1 MPEAPPEALERSSY
15 DVIRGRLDAQAKTLG
30 ERLDALNAKRK
41 EAFGGVELALARTSR
56 VTTAH
61 ACVPRDMV
69 SVGGRVLLGFH
80 VRFGLKRTVDLADVF
95 ACYRVDGD
103 GAFHDDGLGLLGDP
117 EFQKDFADLMRF
129 YKEARFAK
137 FFRRGPH
144 VYMKFRTGRTVDD
157 FKAFKWALQGG
168 TLAYAG
174 NRSDHEV
181 AYPPQHD
188 FAWKRAT
195 RDMQSGGRF
204 PHYNLEDLVFVETT
218 GGDLTI
224 KVENNTD
231 TGEGVLAE
239 PVDEPD
245 QGLDDAEV
253 LYVVEGPQVLLRIRP
268 YREKAWRHFVFNAKL
283 GTAVRADGLGAAA
296 VLLPEDQGVM
306 TADGV
311 YLATGETQVFAA
323 VADLVAAPGDSGGGL
338 TFDRRVVSPN
348 GEDFLYVFYQREL
361 GVYVLFAYNLI
372 ARRVAAPIV
381 CNGYA
386 FREDGGLFLF
396 KTPDGAE
403 PQKHHAVQ
411 DWTTPFVGPDFV
423 PAAAAGGGADS
434 ALGRIGN
441 RDVVRAMAEARQ
453 VLALATREDLYQSL
467 YADLVKQ
474 AGDLLDTYF
483 WLGEEA
489 AARVAEPLAGIR
501 DAAAAAVGEYEKLTR
516 QRRETAR
523 ATAAVR
529 AEAEAAIA
537 SARVAS
543 PDAVGGYVETLAALR
558 AVRGRVIGLRELR
571 HADPEEVDALEA
583 ELVEQTENASHKTLA
598 FLLREDALDPYRE
611 KVRAQDAAVAEAATA
626 AEAEA
631 LSEAVDA
638 SAAELELL
646 IDVVNNL
653 GIDDATQ
660 RTAVV
665 ESISGVFSRLNA
677 TRSRLR
683 ARRQELGQAE
693 GAAEFASRLKLL
705 EQSVTNA
712 LELADTPA
720 KADDALAKLMVQVEE
735 LEAGFGG
742 FDAFVVTLVE
752 KREEV
757 LAAFEQR
764 RLALVEQKNQR
775 ADALARAAERV
786 LGTVR
791 SRVGSMG
798 SVEQINAY
806 FAGDLMVEKLRG
818 LAEELAGM
826 DDRVREGDLRAGLKA
841 AQEDA
846 VRRLKDRLDLQ
857 GGGRDTIR
865 FGRHTFAVNTQ
876 AVDLTLVHRGDAPV
890 LHVTGTQFFEEVED
904 ERLRGDAA
912 RWEQTLV
919 SESAGVYRAEY
930 LAWLMLRA
938 GGDASVEAVQAFMA
952 PRYAEG
958 YVKGVHDA
966 DAARILAAVGEMR
979 GTLGTL
985 RFSAP
990 ARVLAQLWWEAGATE
1005 QERKLWHLR
1014 LANAAA
1020 AGVPLPL
1027 GERAQPAAWTGEDA
1041 ARPDQGAS
1049 PLAQAPAG
1057 GGGFPA
1063 LGATVRG
1070 FAAEVGGFS
1079 AEQADE
1085 AVAVLAAVLGEA
1097 ETCEEA
1103 RFPVS
1108 AAAAAA
1114 REELLKSLDATR
1126 FARFRN
1132 AIHAVAGPRG
1142 HTVEGHRLAR
1152 RWAERADRSAASAEE
1167 VALLLP
1173 HDGDDEFASRVVDA
1187 PTSRTVSGLVGDHPR
1202 VRGGELTVDYP
1213 AWAARLRR
1221 FATAGVAAFEAFA
1234 AAKHAVLEEARG
1246 AMRLDAFEPKVL
1258 TSFVRNRLLDE
1269 VFLPLIG
1276 DNLAKQIGT
1285 AGADTRTDRMG
1296 LLLLISPPGYGK
1308 TTLMEYVCARLGM
1321 VFLKVN
1327 GPALGHNV
1335 TSLDPAEA
1343 TNAAAKEE
1351 LQKLNLG
1358 FEMGD
1363 NVMVYVDDI
1372 QHTNPEFLQKFI
1384 SLCDAQRRIEGVR
1397 HGKPKAYDF
1406 RGRRVAVVMA
1416 GNPYTESGEAFR
1428 IPDMLSNRA
1437 DTYNLGDIIGSHAEA
1452 FEASYLENALTSNP
1466 ALNPLATATRADVH
1480 RVLRLAEGAP
1490 PEGIEFDGS
1499 FAPDELAEV
1508 VEVARKLGRVRDV
1521 ILKVNL
1527 AYIASAGQDDDYRT
1541 EPPFL
1546 LQGSYRNMN
1555 RIAEKV
1561 SAVMND
1567 RELDALVV
1575 AAYEQDAQTLTTGAE
1590 ANLLKFRELTV
1601 GLTPEQERRWAEI
1614 KAAFVR
1620 NNNVRALGGDAT
1632 AAAVA
1637 ELGKISGAAAEL
1649 SNIHAAVGG
1658 LAATLREGRAAPTAP
1673 PPPPVSL
1680 EVDVAGIVAALEA
1693 AAAKLDGVQRAA
1705 GSAGPEASGGA
1716 GASGGGEPREIRVVN
1731 KIPETFLYVMKEQFE
1746 IMRTWM
1752 EPFAQVNA
1760 RQDQQLSE
1768 LGETL
1773 RKLTDRWGRVIERLE
1788 ASEKN

>member
-1 MPEAPPEALERSSY
+1 MPDAPPEQLDRSSY
-15 DVIRGRLDAQAKTLG
+15 DVLRGRLDAQARELR
-30 ERLDALNAKRK
+30 ERLEALNAKRK
-41 EAFGGVELALARTSR
+41 EAFGSVELALAGTSR

-61 ACVPRDMV
+61 ACVPRDIV
-69 SVGGRVLLGFH
+69 AVGDRVLMGFNVH
-80 VRFGLKRTVDLADVF
+80 FGLKSTVDLGDVF
-95 ACYRVDGD
+95 ACYRQDDEAV
-103 GAFHDDGLGLLGDP
+103 FHDDGLGLL
-117 EFQKDFADLMRF
+117 ENESFRKDFTDLMRF
-129 YKEARFAK
+129 YKDARFTK

-157 FKAFKWALQGG
+157 FKAFKWAFAPGESGQEGEG
-168 TLAYAG
+168 LAYLG

-181 AYPPQHD
+181 TYPPQHD
-188 FAWKRAT
+188 FAWKRVT
-195 RDMQSGGRF
+195 RDMQTGGRF
-204 PHYNLEDLVFVETT
+204 PHYSIEDLVFVETT

-224 KVENNTD
+224 KVENNTE
-231 TGEGVLAE
+231 TGEGILAE

-245 QGLDDAEV
+245 QGLDDADV
-253 LYVVEGPQVLLRIRP
+253 LYVVEGPLVLLRIRP
-268 YREKAWRHFVFNAKL
+268 YREKAWRHFVFNTKL
-283 GTAVRADGLGAAA
+283 GTAVRADGLGTAA

-311 YLATGETQVFAA
+311 YLATGEKQVFAA
-323 VADLVAAPGDSGGGL
+323 VADLVAAPGGL

-348 GEDFLYVFYQREL
+348 GEDFLYVFYQRER

-372 ARRVAAPIV
+372 ARQVAAPIV

-386 FREDGGLFLF
+386 FRDDGRLLLF
-396 KTPDGAE
+396 KSPEGAE

-411 DWTTPFVGPDFV
+411 NWTTPFVGPDHV
-423 PAAAAGGGADS
+423 APAVAGGGDDNP
-434 ALGRIGN
+434 LKRIGN

-453 VLALATREDLYQSL
+453 VLGLATREDLYQSL

-483 WLGEEA
+483 WLGEDA

-523 ATAAVR
+523 AVAEVR
-529 AEAEAAIA
+529 SEVDAAIA
-537 SARVAS
+537 SARVAN
-543 PDAVGGYVETLAALR
+543 PDEVGGYVETLAALR
-558 AVRGRVIGLRELR
+558 AVRGEVIGLRELR
-571 HADPEEVDALEA
+571 HVDPGEVEAMEA
-583 ELVEQTENASHKTLA
+583 EVVDQTEAVSQKTLS
-598 FLLREDALDPYRE
+598 FLLRDDALDPYRDR
-611 KVRAQDAAVAEAATA
+611 VRAQDEAVGALATA

-631 LSEAVDA
+631 LGDEVAEAA
-638 SAAELELL
+638 GELELL

-653 GIDDATQ
+653 DIDDATQ

-665 ESISGVFSRLNA
+665 EAISEVFSRLNA

-683 ARRQELGQAE
+683 ARRQELGQQE

-705 EQSVTNA
+705 EQSITNA
-712 LELADTPA
+712 LELADTPE
-720 KADDALAKLMVQVEE
+720 KADASLAKLMVQVEE
-735 LEAGFGG
+735 LEASFGG
-742 FDAFVVTLVE
+742 FDDFVGVLIE

-775 ADALARAAERV
+775 ADTLARAAERI

-791 SRVGSMG
+791 SRVESMDA
-798 SVEQINAY
+798 VEEINAY
-806 FAGDLMVEKLRG
+806 FAGDLMVEKLRD
-818 LAEELAGM
+818 LADELGGM

-841 AQEDA
+841 AKEDA

-865 FGRHTFAVNTQ
+865 FGRHTFAISTQ
-876 AVDLTLVHRGDAPV
+876 PIDLTLVHRDDTPV
-890 LHVTGTQFFEEVED
+890 LHVTGTQFFEEVAD
-904 ERLRGDAA
+904 PRLRGASA
-912 RWEQTLV
+912 RWDQALV
-919 SESAGVYRAEY
+919 SESASVYRAEY
-930 LAWLMLRA
+930 LAYLMLEA
-938 GGDASVEAVQAFMA
+938 GAGTSVEAVQAYMA

-966 DAARILAAVGEMR
+966 DAAKILSALVELR
-979 GTLGTL
+979 DTLGTL

-990 ARVLAQLWWEAGATE
+990 ARVLAQLWWEAGATDD
-1005 QERKLWHLR
+1005 ERKLWHLR

-1020 AGVPLPL
+1020 AASPGPASRNA
-1027 GERAQPAAWTGEDA
+1027 EDTEAQRHRGGTEAEADA
-1041 ARPDQGAS
+1041 ADR
-1049 PLAQAPAG
+1049 
-1057 GGGFPA
+1057 GGFPA
-1063 LGATVRG
+1063 LEATVRG
-1070 FAAEVGGFS
+1070 FAEEVGGFT

-1085 AVAVLAAVLGEA
+1085 AVAVLAAEVGLAGIGGEV
-1097 ETCEEA
+1097 
-1103 RFPVS
+1103 RFAASGGAVAS
-1108 AAAAAA
+1108 AASLRETAGEPLAAALEA
-1114 REELLKSLDATR
+1114 APDAVER
-1126 FARFRN
+1126 F
-1132 AIHAVAGPRG
+1132 
-1142 HTVEGHRLAR
+1142 RLAR
-1152 RWAERADRSAASAEE
+1152 TWDRDPE
-1167 VALLLP
+1167 VALRLAGGENNLRVL
-1173 HDGDDEFASRVVDA
+1173 DAS
-1187 PTSRTVSGLVGDHPR
+1187 PTRSVENLVGDHPR
-1202 VRGGELTVDYP
+1202 IRGGELTIDYP
-1213 AWAARLRR
+1213 VWVPRMRR
-1221 FATAGVAAFEAFA
+1221 FATAGVAAFEAFSDT
-1234 AAKHAVLEEARG
+1234 KHEVLKEARDQ
-1246 AMRLDAFEPKVL
+1246 MRLDTFKPKVL

-1321 VFLKVN
+1321 VFLKIN
-1327 GPALGHNV
+1327 GPALGHGV

-1372 QHTNPEFLQKFI
+1372 QHTNPAFLQKFI

-1437 DTYNLGDIIGSHAEA
+1437 DTYNLGDIIGAHGDA
-1452 FEASYLENALTSNP
+1452 FEMSYLENALTSNP
-1466 ALNPLATATRADVH
+1466 ALNPLATATRDDVH
-1480 RVLRLAEGAP
+1480 RVIRLAGGASP
-1490 PEGIEFDGS
+1490 DGVEFDGS
-1499 FAPDELAEV
+1499 FPPDELAEM
-1508 VEVARKLGRVRDV
+1508 VEVVRKLARVRDV

-1567 RELDALVV
+1567 AELRELIVS
-1575 AAYEQDAQTLTTGAE
+1575 AYEQDAQTLTTGAE
-1590 ANLLKFRELTV
+1590 ANLLKFRELV
-1601 GLTPEQERRWAEI
+1601 FGLTPEQEERWVEI
-1614 KAAFVR
+1614 KSAFVR
-1620 NNNVRALGGDAT
+1620 NNSVRALGG
-1632 AAAVA
+1632 
-1637 ELGKISGAAAEL
+1637 
-1649 SNIHAAVGG
+1649 
-1658 LAATLREGRAAPTAP
+1658 
-1673 PPPPVSL
+1673 
-1680 EVDVAGIVAALEA
+1680 
-1693 AAAKLDGVQRAA
+1693 
-1705 GSAGPEASGGA
+1705 
-1716 GASGGGEPREIRVVN
+1716 
-1731 KIPETFLYVMKEQFE
+1731 
-1746 IMRTWM
+1746 
-1752 EPFAQVNA
+1752 
-1760 RQDQQLSE
+1760 
-1768 LGETL
+1768 
-1773 RKLTDRWGRVIERLE
+1773 
-1788 ASEKN
+1788 